1 MIESEVSK
9 TQRADYR
16 PYFSRMK
23 RELGRYRL
31 KTMVLKQSFELLE
44 DLTKENS
51 QWLVVID
58 PITNE
63 WLFYNYPV
71 RKALILKEFIPQ
83 LKQWL
88 NENLSRATNY
98 DTMENVELELSNC
111 KCTQFFSVIRRP
123 VVWHGRSAVVFM
135 FTDESKKNERIK
147 KLEIAA
153 NYDALTKLYNRNYG
167 MCLLH
172 KWIDE
177 KKLFVLCFVDI
188 DNLKYVND
196 KFGHLEGDCYIQRV
210 SAVMKM
216 LSQDV
221 IICRVGGDEFM
232 LLAKGWTEKETE
244 EQLETL
250 RMRLIKKGEVSGCPH
265 YNSLSFGIV
274 QVDPDN
280 TLPAGELLSIADK
293 RMYEYKQRH
302 KMGKKVSIVL

>member
-1 MIESEVSK
+1 MGKLEVSK
-9 TQRADYR
+9 THGADC
-16 PYFSRMK
+16 PYSSKMK
-23 RELGRYRL
+23 RKLGRYRR
-31 KTMVLKQSFELLE
+31 KTIALKQAFNLLE
-44 DLTKENS
+44 ELTKENS

-71 RKALILKEFIPQ
+71 RRVLLLKEFLPQ
-83 LKQWL
+83 LKNWL
-88 NENLSRATNY
+88 NENVCRAPNC
-98 DTMENVELELSNC
+98 DTMENAELELSSW

-123 VVWHGRSAVVFM
+123 VIWHGRPAVVFM
-135 FTDESKKNERIK
+135 LTDESKKNERIK

-177 KKLFVLCFVDI
+177 KDLFVLCFVDI

-196 KFGHLEGDCYIQRV
+196 KFGHLEGDCYILRV
-210 SAVMKM
+210 STVLKM
-216 LSQDV
+216 FSPSV
-221 IICRVGGDEFM
+221 TICRVGGDEFM
-232 LLAKGWTEKETE
+232 LMEKDWTEKDTE

-250 RMRLIKKGEVSGCPH
+250 RGHLIRRGEEADCPY

-274 QVDPDN
+274 QIDPDN
-280 TLPAGELLSIADK
+280 TLSAGELLSIADK
-293 RMYEYKQRH
+293 RMYDYKQN
-302 KMGKKVSIVL
+302 KIGKKSD

>member
-1 MIESEVSK
+1 MSKSEVSK
-9 TQRADYR
+9 TQRADCR

-23 RELGRYRL
+23 RELGLYRHRA
-31 KTMVLKQSFELLE
+31 MAIKQGFNLLE

-58 PITNE
+58 PITTE

-71 RKALILKEFIPQ
+71 RKFLLLKEFLPQ
-83 LKQWL
+83 LKHWL
-88 NENLSRATNY
+88 NENLCRAPNC
-98 DTMENVELELSNC
+98 DTMENAELELSYC
-111 KCTQFFSVIRRP
+111 KCTQFFTVIRRP
-123 VVWHGRSAVVFM
+123 VTWHGRSAVVFM
-135 FTDESKKNERIK
+135 LTDESKKNEHIK

-172 KWIDE
+172 KWIEE
-177 KKLFVLCFVDI
+177 KNLFVLCFVDI

-210 SAVMKM
+210 SAVLKM
-216 LSQDV
+216 LSPDV

-232 LLAKGWTEKETE
+232 LLAKGWTEKDTE

-250 RMRLIKKGEVSGCPH
+250 RMHLIKKGEASDCPH

-280 TLPAGELLSIADK
+280 TLSAGELLSIADK
-293 RMYEYKQRH
+293 HMYEYKQHH
-302 KMGKKVSIVL
+302 KMDKKAK